1 MAAALGTPPFLFVMY
16 TMDTEPLSSR
26 RLLLSVKHGA
36 ATSTPGA
43 TALYWPESLPRGLG
57 GVGWT
62 VLEISWWRTENFAK
76 TLLLLL
82 FKAKSSFVIE
92 LSV

>member
-1 MAAALGTPPFLFVMY
+1 MAAALGTLAFV
-16 TMDTEPLSSR
+16 TCDVHNGHGTPVFETFAFEC
-26 RLLLSVKHGA
+26 VEHGA

-62 VLEISWWRTENFAK
+62 FLEISWWRTENFAK
-76 TLLLLL
+76 TLLGYL
-82 FKAKSSFVIE
+82 FKAKSSW
-92 LSV
+92 